1 MTDNQLAPR
10 QKSYPGWNL
19 AANVLMATAL
29 EGTGAFAGVTYL
41 DHAAAT
47 LYSEQHLSRTMKDLS
62 ETVYGNPHS
71 RSECSQ
77 RTAELVELVRSR

>member
-1 MTDNQLAPR
+1 MT
-10 QKSYPGWNL
+10 
-19 AANVLMATAL
+19 ANMLNSSIRSLLVTAL
-29 EGTGAFAGVTYL
+29 QGTGAFVDVTYL

-71 RSECSQ
+71 RNECSQ
-77 RTAELVELVRSR
+77 RTTELVELVRSR